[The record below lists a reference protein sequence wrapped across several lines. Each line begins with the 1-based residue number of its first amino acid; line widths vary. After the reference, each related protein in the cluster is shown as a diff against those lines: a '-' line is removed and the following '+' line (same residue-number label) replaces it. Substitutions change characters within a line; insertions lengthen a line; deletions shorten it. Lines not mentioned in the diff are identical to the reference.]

1 LHSEHIIPRAFNRRV
16 AESLAEAVATA
27 TIASLRPRWRTSERL
42 NKSRARYRIEA
53 RAFARATISRAL
65 A

>member
-27 TIASLRPRWRTSERL
+27 TIASEVAQRERGVRSHEPATASEPM
-42 NKSRARYRIEA
+42 S
-53 RAFARATISRAL
+53 
-65 A
+65 

>member
-27 TIASLRPRWRTSERL
+27 TATIASEVAQRERGVRSHEPATASEPM
-42 NKSRARYRIEA
+42 S
-53 RAFARATISRAL
+53 
-65 A
+65 